1 MRKGSS
7 RDLYSASICKAVYD
21 LGQALGARI
30 IVVKQSRCTDRW
42 SEAADALSKNDQERI
57 RREMGNN
64 LERRKRMLPRALK
77 TYIDNP
83 IPDMEL
89 GLRIAREVAQKQE
102 GILIW
107 EQPKMTLEQKEK
119 CHRMMKETESESTNK
134 KRKLSKGAGIKRNRR
149 RGAKKRKAE

>member
-83 IPDMEL
+83 IPDMDL
-89 GLRIAREVAQKQE
+89 GLRIAMEVAQKQE

-107 EQPKMTLEQKEK
+107 ERPRMNLELKEE
-119 CHRMMKETESESTNK
+119 CHKMMKEKESESENK
-134 KRKLSKGAGIKRNRR
+134 KRKFSKGAGVKRNRR
-149 RGAKKRKAE
+149 RGKKRKVE

>member
-7 RDLYSASICKAVYD
+7 RDLYSALICKAVYD

-30 IVVKQSRCTDRW
+30 VVLKQSRCTDRW
-42 SEAADALSKNDQERI
+42 SEAADALSKDDKERI
-57 RREMGNN
+57 KREMGDN
-64 LERRKRMLPRALK
+64 LERRERMLPRALK

-89 GLRIAREVAQKQE
+89 GLRIAMEVAQKQE

-119 CHRMMKETESESTNK
+119 CHRMMKEIEAESTNK
-134 KRKLSKGAGIKRNRR
+134 KRKFSKGAGIKRNSC
-149 RGAKKRKAE
+149 RGKKRKAE

>member
-7 RDLYSASICKAVYD
+7 RDLYSASICKAVFD

-42 SEAADALSKNDQERI
+42 SETADALSKNDKERI
-57 RREMGNN
+57 RREMGDN
-64 LERRKRMLPRALK
+64 LERRKRMLPRSLK
-77 TYIDNP
+77 SYIDNP

-89 GLRIAREVAQKQE
+89 GLRIAKEVAQKQE

-107 EQPKMTLEQKEK
+107 EQPKMTLEQKEE
-119 CHRMMKETESESTNK
+119 CHRMMKETDAKSTNK

-149 RGAKKRKAE
+149 RGAKKKKAE